1 MINIGCKKI
10 IKNKGMKGCISFCRY
25 WASPIEDAGSLR
37 SGARYSL
44 GLVTVPLLGNG
55 TATRLPPNV
64 VTHSTS
70 LMQLGSKNEIL
81 KCIRMKQLLGVLT
94 ILLMCGVMLAQGD
107 ISYKIPVLAE
117 LSDGQVKLRWA
128 PGSPMIW
135 EEMRRTGIYV
145 DRHTLM
151 RDGKM
156 LPLAERQAFVRLTV
170 EPLRPSPEEAF
181 GSRAETDAYIAIGGQ
196 ALYGESFEVTSNQGD
211 NQDMGALINTAKD
224 QQNRFYFGLFAA
236 DQSWEA
242 ATMMALGF
250 TDKDIKR
257 NETYL
262 YRIRPAGEIALLDTM
277 QSCFVSIDAKNEVPG
292 PKVQDLDGNFGDK
305 SVTISWDME
314 VAQSYYTSY
323 WIEISGD
330 GLSWEYVNK
339 EAFVPVT
346 KVEGQ
351 TTKAFFQTKLPE
363 NDRPY
368 FFRVTGRSPFGS
380 LGTPSDPVQGMGL
393 DPLPMSSPSIASVF
407 PAENGSFDI
416 AWTMADTSNV
426 VAYQVFRARRDDGV
440 YDPISE
446 RLAPEVR
453 SFRDSFPM
461 PSNYYRIA
469 MYDKYERSMSSYS
482 ILAQPDDSIPPAP
495 PANLRGVILK
505 DGRVIV
511 NWDANTEPD
520 LLGYRIWISNQAEAE
535 YTLATGEILKNNY
548 FIGETTLNT
557 LSSELYVKAT
567 ALDIR
572 HNPSAFTDYAV
583 LIRPDTI
590 PPAAPL
596 LTDMRADTG
605 QLVVEWAFSQ
615 SIDIA
620 RHELYRRPL
629 KDSVWQLI
637 ATYESLQ
644 VEDSGSYRDT
654 QLPRGKRFEYRLDAI
669 DHVEL
674 RASSNILEGCI
685 IDNFIRKSIENIKA
699 TADRRA
705 HTITLSWTYQ
715 PENEMFSYYEIYRAG
730 PNEPFRLIVKA
741 NQAQAGESI
750 GRKGAKNYRFTDQDP
765 LNMNTEYRYQIRAV
779 YSDGG
784 QSRPSDAVSVVF

>member
-1 MINIGCKKI
+1 MIKKI
-10 IKNKGMKGCISFCRY
+10 SRISIR
-25 WASPIEDAGSLR
+25 
-37 SGARYSL
+37 
-44 GLVTVPLLGNG
+44 N
-55 TATRLPPNV
+55 
-64 VTHSTS
+64 
-70 LMQLGSKNEIL
+70 
-81 KCIRMKQLLGVLT
+81 IRMKRILYLLNFLCISGIV
-94 ILLMCGVMLAQGD
+94 LAQKD
-107 ISYKIPVLAE
+107 LSYKIPVLAE
-117 LSDGQVKLRWA
+117 LNNGQIKLRWA

-135 EEMRRTGIYV
+135 EAMRQTGIYI

-156 LPLAERQAFVRLTV
+156 LPLEERQTFIRLTE
-170 EPLRPSPEEAF
+170 EPLKPAPEEAF
-181 GSRAETDAYIAIGGQ
+181 GSRAEADAYIAIGGQ

-211 NQDMGALINTAKD
+211 NQEMGALINTAKD

-250 TDKDIKR
+250 TDQSIKR

-277 QSCFVSIDAKNEVPG
+277 QSCFVSIDAKNEAPG
-292 PKVQDLDGNFGDK
+292 PKVQDLDGNFGDR

-314 VAQSYYTSY
+314 VAQSYYSSY
-323 WIEISGD
+323 WIEISED
-330 GLSWEYVNK
+330 GLSWEYVN
-339 EAFVPVT
+339 EDAFVPVT

-426 VAYQVFRARRDDGV
+426 VAFQVLRAHKDDGV

-495 PANLRGVILK
+495 PSNLRGVILK

-535 YTLATGEILKNNY
+535 YTLATGEILKTNY

-572 HNPSAFTDYAV
+572 HNPSDFTDYAV

-596 LTDMRADTG
+596 LLDIRADTSK
-605 QLVVEWAFSQ
+605 LVLEWAFSQ
-615 SIDIA
+615 SIDVA
-620 RHELYRRPL
+620 RHELYRRSEL
-629 KDSVWQLI
+629 DTVWKLI
-637 ATYESLQ
+637 TTYDAPQSDTTAFFH
-644 VEDSGSYRDT
+644 DSG
-654 QLPRGKRFEYRLDAI
+654 LPRGKRHEYRLDAI

-674 RASSNILEGCI
+674 RATSNVLEGQI
-685 IDNFIRKSIENIKA
+685 IDNFIRKPIENIKA
-699 TADRRA
+699 TVDRRA
-705 HTITLSWTYQ
+705 HTITLSWAYQ
-715 PENEMFSYYEIYRAG
+715 AENDLFSYYEIYRAG
-730 PNEPFRLIVKA
+730 PKEAFRLIA
-741 NQAQAGESI
+741 TADSEQAGESI
-750 GRKGAKNYRFTDQDP
+750 GRRGVKNYRFIDQGP

-784 QSRPSDAVSVVF
+784 QSRPSDTVSVAF